1 MDTNKTLDLTGM
13 SDYEIAT
20 IKQGYEHFMNGK
32 DFRYFGAILN
42 KKDLKRVNRAFNYT
56 DTRSWIKKI
65 KAVSKRNIRLNGNI
79 GSFVYIFRIVY
90 IAYYEKLLY
99 GLKGVINAKTK

>member
-20 IKQGYEHFMNGK
+20 IKQGYEYFINGK

-56 DTRSWIKKI
+56 DTRSWISGAIVGAAAVGFYEVYKRSKKK
-65 KAVSKRNIRLNGNI
+65 KAEVKEEN
-79 GSFVYIFRIVY
+79 
-90 IAYYEKLLY
+90 
-99 GLKGVINAKTK
+99 